1 MNSDDINAATSRWVR
16 EASTSTAPMEAGERT
31 VLREVLDA
39 MRRVRHGQIVLS
51 MQDGRVVQVDVTEKK
66 RL

>member
-1 MNSDDINAATSRWVR
+1 MNSDGFPAATSRWVR
-16 EASTSTAPMEAGERT
+16 EGNASAAPVEAAERA

-39 MRRVRHGQIVLS
+39 MRRVRHGSVSLS
-51 MQDGRVVQVDVTEKK
+51 LQDGRVVQIDVTEKK